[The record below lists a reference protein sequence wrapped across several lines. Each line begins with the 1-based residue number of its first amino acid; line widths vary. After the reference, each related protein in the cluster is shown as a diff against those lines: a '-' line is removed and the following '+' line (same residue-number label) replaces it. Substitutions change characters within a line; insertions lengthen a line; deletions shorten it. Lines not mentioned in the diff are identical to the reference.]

1 MKVAFL
7 HVRVESHRPEFHA
20 RIAQIMIDSVKRNI
34 PDSWVIQMTDLKT
47 PILGGVDESRRLAV
61 ASRFVMPYRLKHLAM
76 LKCEA
81 LILDTDVVVLQDPT
95 HVFDMDFDVCLT
107 KRDKQIISPEI
118 GYGVDDP
125 LMPYNTGVMFSRSVD
140 FWKDALDVCE
150 SLEDRHKEWYGDQI
164 SVAAVVERRKHNVA
178 VLKCDK
184 WNYTPSSPDENL
196 DERNIV
202 HFKGKKKKEWML
214 RFAAQKAAA

>member
-7 HVRVESHRPEFHA
+7 HIDEESHSPAFH
-20 RIAQIMIDSVKRNI
+20 RRLAQIMIRSVKKNI
-34 PDSWVIQMTDLKT
+34 PDSWVIQMTDMKT
-47 PILGGVDESRRLAV
+47 PILDGVDESRRLEPD
-61 ASRFVMPYRLKHLAM
+61 SKFVMIYRLRHLAF
-76 LKCEA
+76 LKREV

-95 HVFDMDFDVCLT
+95 PVFNLAFDVCLT

-125 LMPYNTGVMFSRSVD
+125 LMPYNTGVMFSRSRD
-140 FWKDALDVCE
+140 FWKDALEVCRG
-150 SLEDRHKEWYGDQI
+150 LEDRHKEWYGDQI
-164 SVAAVVERRKHNVA
+164 SVAEVVESRRYDVA

-196 DERNIV
+196 EGRNIV

-214 RFAAQKAAA
+214 RFEE